1 MEIDKKDR
9 YFAVNT
15 FGISAVEVLWGL
27 GLPVIIESTF
37 LQLFLKNL
45 GASNKIIGLVP
56 AIIGSGIALFALVSA
71 YLTTHLV
78 HKRRAVVISHV
89 ITSVPLI
96 LFGIV
101 LFVIGKTPYTVTVFL
116 IFYIIGSLGLGLTI
130 PIWQNFVVKI
140 FSEKNTIPAISIMLL
155 CQTAAKL
162 LGSLIIVKFVE
173 RFSFSPSSSGIV
185 FMMVG
190 MVFFAGSFF
199 FLFVREI
206 NTGED
211 YIERDAH
218 NLKTLYRAVIGIIKN
233 RNFMLFLMG
242 TAEAFTCITLIS
254 FYANYSVE
262 YHSIPV
268 PLASGMFLVLIYAA
282 GIAVNIVMGWFNLF
296 NLKNK
301 LIVSRLFALCAV
313 AVLLFAHTLHEFL
326 AASFLLGSS
335 RAISSLCF
343 SPSVKR
349 LSGVHDAT
357 DYFAVSQLLQLPM
370 SFGIPFLS
378 GIFLDSFS
386 NLGINSY
393 RILFIASGLLIAA
406 SLVCVT
412 AIDFDKGRNS

>member
-1 MEIDKKDR
+1 MEIDKKDT

-45 GASNKIIGLVP
+45 GASNQIIGLVP
-56 AIIGSGIALFALVSA
+56 AIIGSGIALFALMSA

-78 HKRRAVVISHV
+78 HKRRAVIISH
-89 ITSVPLI
+89 IATSVPLI

-101 LFVIGKTPYTVTVFL
+101 LFYLGRTPYTVTVFL
-116 IFYIIGSLGLGLTI
+116 VFYTLGSFGLGLTI
-130 PIWQNFVVKI
+130 PIWQNFIVKI

-155 CQTAAKL
+155 CQTVAKL
-162 LGSLIIVKFVE
+162 LGSLVIVKFVE

-190 MVFFAGSFF
+190 IVFLAGSFF

-206 NTGED
+206 NTGKECL
-211 YIERDAH
+211 EKEAH
-218 NLKTLYRAVIGIIKN
+218 NLKTLVRAVIGIVRN

-254 FYANYSVE
+254 FYANYAVE
-262 YHSIPV
+262 YHSIPGS
-268 PLASGMFLVLIYAA
+268 LASGMFLVFIYAA
-282 GIAVNIVMGWFNLF
+282 GIVVNVVIGWFNLF

-301 LIVSRLFALCAV
+301 LIVSRIIAIGAV
-313 AVLLFAHTLHEFL
+313 ASLLAANSLPGFL
-326 AASFLLGSS
+326 AASFLLGIS

-343 SPSVKR
+343 SPMIKK

-357 DYFAVSQLLQLPM
+357 DHFAVSQLLQLPL
-370 SFGIPFLS
+370 SFGIPFL
-378 GIFLDSFS
+378 GGLFLDVFS
-386 NLGINSY
+386 GLGAHSY
-393 RILFIASGLLIAA
+393 RLLFIIAGIIIAA
-406 SLVCVT
+406 SLACVM
-412 AIDFDKGRNS
+412 AIDFDKYDNA